1 MYPYIENP
9 AIARAIADNE
19 ADWAYTYAKEAQEE
33 ADKEEAAC
41 RRKYYGDEI
50 IKAWVMCDDLGQE
63 DYEKSD
69 QSDFNDF
76 VHNYQIYDLK
86 MKNSLDLG
94 ITMPT
99 FRETEASGGKYVFH
113 TQNSGSDTVKSPMGL
128 FDADTVDNDLS
139 AVDNA
144 IRTYYGITT
153 EKETAN
159 VQTQ

>member
-19 ADWAYTYAKEAQEE
+19 RRQAESDAAEAQRE
-33 ADKEEAAC
+33 ANKEEAAS
-41 RRKYYGDEI
+41 RRKYYGEEI

-76 VHNYQIYDLK
+76 VHNYQIYD
-86 MKNSLDLG
+86 MKIKNPLDLG

-99 FRETEASGGKYVFH
+99 F
-113 TQNSGSDTVKSPMGL
+113 
-128 FDADTVDNDLS
+128 
-139 AVDNA
+139 
-144 IRTYYGITT
+144 
-153 EKETAN
+153 KEYQAMKTAM
-159 VQTQ
+159 TA

>member
-9 AIARAIADNE
+9 AIARAMADNE
-19 ADWAYTYAKEAQEE
+19 ADWAYTYAKEEQE
-33 ADKEEAAC
+33 EEAAY

-50 IKAWVMCDDLGQE
+50 IKAWATCDDLGQE

-86 MKNSLDLG
+86 MKSSLDLG

-99 FRETEASGGKYVFH
+99 FQEYQAMK
-113 TQNSGSDTVKSPMGL
+113 
-128 FDADTVDNDLS
+128 
-139 AVDNA
+139 
-144 IRTYYGITT
+144 
-153 EKETAN
+153 TAMAA
-159 VQTQ
+159 

>member
-9 AIARAIADNE
+9 AVARAMADNE
-19 ADWAYTYAKEAQEE
+19 RRQAESDAEEAQRE

-41 RRKYYGDEI
+41 RRKYYEEEI

-86 MKNSLDLG
+86 MENPLDLG

-99 FRETEASGGKYVFH
+99 FREYQAMK
-113 TQNSGSDTVKSPMGL
+113 
-128 FDADTVDNDLS
+128 
-139 AVDNA
+139 
-144 IRTYYGITT
+144 
-153 EKETAN
+153 TAMAA
-159 VQTQ
+159 

>member
-1 MYPYIENP
+1 MYNPYIENP
-9 AIARAIADNE
+9 AIARAAAENE
-19 ADWAYTYAKEAQEE
+19 DRWNKSDAAEAQRE

-41 RRKYYGDEI
+41 RRKYYGEEI

-86 MKNSLDLG
+86 MKNPLDLG

-99 FRETEASGGKYVFH
+99 FREYQAMK
-113 TQNSGSDTVKSPMGL
+113 
-128 FDADTVDNDLS
+128 
-139 AVDNA
+139 
-144 IRTYYGITT
+144 
-153 EKETAN
+153 TAMAA
-159 VQTQ
+159 

>member
-1 MYPYIENP
+1 MNLYIENP

-19 ADWAYTYAKEAQEE
+19 RRQAESDAAEAQRE

-41 RRKYYGDEI
+41 RRKYYEDEI
-50 IKAWVMCDDLGQE
+50 IKAWVTCDDFCQE

-86 MKNSLDLG
+86 MKKPLDLD

-99 FRETEASGGKYVFH
+99 FREYQAMK
-113 TQNSGSDTVKSPMGL
+113 
-128 FDADTVDNDLS
+128 
-139 AVDNA
+139 
-144 IRTYYGITT
+144 
-153 EKETAN
+153 TAMAA
-159 VQTQ
+159 

>member
-1 MYPYIENP
+1 MAENERRQ
-9 AIARAIADNE
+9 AESDAA
-19 ADWAYTYAKEAQEE
+19 EAQRK

-41 RRKYYGDEI
+41 RRKYYGNEI

-86 MKNSLDLG
+86 MKKPLDLG

-99 FRETEASGGKYVFH
+99 FQEYQAMK
-113 TQNSGSDTVKSPMGL
+113 
-128 FDADTVDNDLS
+128 
-139 AVDNA
+139 
-144 IRTYYGITT
+144 
-153 EKETAN
+153 TAMAA
-159 VQTQ
+159 

>member
-1 MYPYIENP
+1 MYNPYIENP

-33 ADKEEAAC
+33 ADKEEADS
-41 RRKYYGDEI
+41 RKRHYGDEI

-86 MKNSLDLG
+86 MENSLDLG

-99 FRETEASGGKYVFH
+99 FQEYQAMK
-113 TQNSGSDTVKSPMGL
+113 
-128 FDADTVDNDLS
+128 
-139 AVDNA
+139 
-144 IRTYYGITT
+144 
-153 EKETAN
+153 TAMAA
-159 VQTQ
+159 

>member
-1 MYPYIENP
+1 MYNPCIENP

-19 ADWAYTYAKEAQEE
+19 RRQAESDAAEAQRE

-41 RRKYYGDEI
+41 RRKYYGEEI

-86 MKNSLDLG
+86 MKNPLDLG

-99 FRETEASGGKYVFH
+99 F
-113 TQNSGSDTVKSPMGL
+113 
-128 FDADTVDNDLS
+128 
-139 AVDNA
+139 
-144 IRTYYGITT
+144 
-153 EKETAN
+153 KEYQAMKTAMAA
-159 VQTQ
+159 

>member
-1 MYPYIENP
+1 MYPIENP

-19 ADWAYTYAKEAQEE
+19 RRQAEADAAEVQRE

-41 RRKYYGDEI
+41 RRKDYGDEI

-86 MKNSLDLG
+86 MENSLDLG

-99 FRETEASGGKYVFH
+99 FREYQAMKTA
-113 TQNSGSDTVKSPMGL
+113 M
-128 FDADTVDNDLS
+128 S
-139 AVDNA
+139 A
-144 IRTYYGITT
+144 
-153 EKETAN
+153 
-159 VQTQ
+159 